1 MTKMVR
7 SPFQT
12 AISYRM
18 KLKLYLALAVLAFVA
33 ATLGSDLVARMSIAG
48 EKMTQVLSEYLHWNR
63 EQFTGAMSLAAPFIA
78 VACICALAQRRA
90 RDRSAVVIF
99 AIATITLL
107 YFYFSGHQA
116 SQHALL
122 ESKWTAAALAIGLLP
137 FFVGMPVVLATALV
151 GVVATRFDRRE
162 SADCSPPLL

>member
-1 MTKMVR
+1 
-7 SPFQT
+7 
-12 AISYRM
+12 M
-18 KLKLYLALAVLAFVA
+18 KLKLYLALAVLAFVV

-48 EKMTQVLSEYLHWNR
+48 EKMTQALSEHLHWNW
-63 EQFTGAMSLAAPFIA
+63 EQLTGTMSLAAPFIA

-90 RDRSAVVIF
+90 RNRSAVIIF

-107 YFYFSGHQA
+107 YFYFSGYQA

-137 FFVGMPVVLATALV
+137 FFIGIPVVIATALA
-151 GVVATRFDRRE
+151 GAIVARFDRRVV
-162 SADCSPPLL
+162 ADRS